1 VSTATRRL
9 PLSISL
15 QVVSYVDVLTN
26 RVQVG
31 PRVALVGAGGIG
43 HDVAAFLLHDPAAEH
58 SGNEKSDAAAAG
70 LADTEKFMS
79 YWGVDVTLQSPGGV
93 IPRKIP
99 PPRRQVYLL
108 QRKTDKVGGGLG
120 KTTGWIHRAI
130 LKVCCDNVCVMWLR
144 FGGLFWVICTMQDN
158 AVESISGCSYENIC
172 DEGMEISVGGKKRL
186 LPVDTVVICAGRW
199 MLVSVA
205 QKIFFAMR

>member
-1 VSTATRRL
+1 MNSIESGAELFCGGVSVATHHL
-9 PLSISL
+9 PLSISISP

-58 SGNEKSDAAAAG
+58 SGDEKSDAAAAAAG
-70 LADTEKFMS
+70 SADTEKFMS
-79 YWGVDVTLQSPGGV
+79 YWGIDVTLQSPGGV
-93 IPRKIP
+93 VPRKIP

-130 LKVCCDNVCVMWLR
+130 LKVGCDYVCVLVCGFGR
-144 FGGLFWVICTMQDN
+144 F
-158 AVESISGCSYENIC
+158 
-172 DEGMEISVGGKKRL
+172 
-186 LPVDTVVICAGRW
+186 
-199 MLVSVA
+199 
-205 QKIFFAMR
+205 FFG